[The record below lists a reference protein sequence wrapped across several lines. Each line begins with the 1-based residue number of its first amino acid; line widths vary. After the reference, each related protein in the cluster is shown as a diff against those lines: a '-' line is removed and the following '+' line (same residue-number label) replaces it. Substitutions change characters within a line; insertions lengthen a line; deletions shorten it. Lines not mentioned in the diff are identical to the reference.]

1 MRQTVSHWCAVLFLV
16 FSISPLG
23 LFAQDLEPRRWT
35 HLPTDLNII
44 GIGTGRSD
52 GDIYFD
58 PVMQIEDGEFELY
71 ALGASYIRTFEWLG
85 RSARIDF
92 TVPYAAGR
100 WEGLVEG
107 ELTSIRRHGFGDPRI
122 RLSMNLYGA
131 PPLSGKAYMEHVTQ
145 NRTNTSIGA
154 AIAVALPL
162 GEYYPQYLINLG
174 KNRYVIRPSLGI
186 LHTRGP
192 WQFELTTSLNF
203 FTDNDEY
210 FPDYYLEQE
219 HLWFFQGHVI
229 RAFKRGKWAS
239 LSGGFSYGG
248 EASIDGNKLGNND
261 RTRFVALSFGMP
273 ISQTQ
278 SIKLALVNAETNV
291 LIGTDSNSLIFSW
304 SKIWSGN

>member
-1 MRQTVSHWCAVLFLV
+1 MNRSQTILRSLLLIPLLSLAQVS
-16 FSISPLG
+16 
-23 LFAQDLEPRRWT
+23 FAQDLEPRRWT

-44 GIGTGRSD
+44 GIGTGRTD

-71 ALGASYIRTFEWLG
+71 SLGASYIRTFEWLD
-85 RSARIDF
+85 RSTRIDF
-92 TVPYAAGR
+92 TVPSASGR

-107 ELTSIRRHGFGDPRI
+107 EFTSIRRRGFGDPRI

-131 PPLSGKAYMEHVTQ
+131 PPLSGKAYMEHVMQ
-145 NRTNTSIGA
+145 NRANTSIGA
-154 AIAVALPL
+154 AIAVTLPL

-174 KNRYVIRPSLGI
+174 KNRYIIRPSLGI

-192 WQFELTTSLNF
+192 WQFELTTSINF

-210 FPDYYLEQE
+210 FPDYHLKQE
-219 HLWFFQGHVI
+219 RLWFLQGHVI
-229 RAFKRGKWAS
+229 RSFKRGKWAS

-248 EASIDGNKLGNND
+248 EASLDGTDLGNND
-261 RTRFVALSFGMP
+261 RTRFLALSFGMP

-278 SIKLALVNAETNV
+278 SIKLAFVNAETNV